1 MRQLFGEHGRMA
13 AAAVIAGIFAAILL
27 YPEGIL
33 KVLGGFSVTSG
44 AADTSETREILQ
56 KLSKKGSPK
65 LAVENKVL
73 EIGDSL
79 FLQDMITEASHGTS
93 SDLRE
98 QVKYYLE
105 DGTEV
110 NGSYEISGD
119 KPGVIKIWFVL
130 TGEDYMETCKS
141 GYIQIQSRK
150 ADPLITALIEEW
162 EMGEEG
168 EDVRARLYKKEDET
182 LLLSLEG
189 KGRVKPLNQDT
200 VPWKDV
206 RETIEV
212 CRIEEGIET
221 ACMDGWF
228 YQCRSLKEIP
238 RMPETA
244 ESFRFTFKGCN
255 QLRAAG
261 IPDGAKDI
269 EGMYED
275 CGNLE
280 LAGPIPSS
288 VRNCRNTFKNCG
300 KLKGSIALLGCPAQY
315 EGCFL
320 QTATNVGDCCLQ
332 LVADREDKAA
342 AAEAMYKEAVKD
354 NSSCRIFVRKM

>member
-13 AAAVIAGIFAAILL
+13 AAAVIAGLFAVILL

-33 KVLGGFSVTSG
+33 KLLGGFSVTSG
-44 AADTSETREILQ
+44 VTDTSETREILQ

-73 EIGDSL
+73 EIGDSIL
-79 FLQDMITEASHGTS
+79 LQDMVTEASHGTS
-93 SDLRE
+93 PDLQE
-98 QVKYYLE
+98 QVRYYLE

-119 KPGVIKIWFVL
+119 KPGVIRIRFVL
-130 TGEDYMETCKS
+130 IGEDYMETWKS
-141 GYIQIQSRK
+141 GYIQVQSRK
-150 ADPLITALIEEW
+150 ADPQITALIEEW

-182 LLLSLEG
+182 LFLSLEG
-189 KGRVKPLNQDT
+189 KGRVKSLNQDT
-200 VPWKDV
+200 VPWKEM
-206 RETIEV
+206 RETIEA
-212 CRIEEGIET
+212 CRIEKGIEIKR
-221 ACMDGWF
+221 MDGWF

-238 RMPETA
+238 WMPETA
-244 ESFRFTFKGCN
+244 ESFRYTFKGCG

-261 IPDGAKDI
+261 IPGGAKDI

-280 LAGPIPSS
+280 LTGPIPSG

-300 KLKGSIALLGCPAQY
+300 KLKGSVELLGCPAQY

-320 QTATNVGDCCLQ
+320 QAATNVGDFCLQ

-342 AAEAMYKEAVKD
+342 AAEAMYKEAVND
-354 NSSCRIFVRKM
+354 NSSCRIFVRKI